1 MKYCQQ
7 NTVRLTCYPLAKYRT
22 MKKYLLFMCAAC
34 LMACEKPYIADDGED
49 DDSAAVLPGDGEQA
63 GEVLWAEND
72 TARFYLQGIEL
83 SGVVLTY
90 YPTPSVLITNPVYRL
105 LTKSEVSQ
113 VLKYADLPEGYWMSN
128 QRILCMDNESGNYY
142 TFVPHGTLTKAG
154 MKTKYCILP
163 IRTERTREVEHVDIT
178 INDEWD

>member
-1 MKYCQQ
+1 
-7 NTVRLTCYPLAKYRT
+7 
-22 MKKYLLFMCAAC
+22 MKKYILFLCAAC
-34 LMACEKPYIADDGED
+34 LMACEKPYIADGSDD

-90 YPTPSVLITNPVYRL
+90 IPTPSVLITNPVYSMP
-105 LTKSEVSQ
+105 TKSEASH
-113 VLKYADLPEGYWMSN
+113 VLKYADMPDGYWTSK
-128 QRILCMDNESGNYY
+128 QRILCVDDKSGNYY
-142 TFVPHGTLTKAG
+142 TFVPHGTVTKAG

-163 IRTERTREVEHVDIT
+163 IRTERIMEVEHVGIT
-178 INDEWD
+178 INDNWD

>member
-1 MKYCQQ
+1 M
-7 NTVRLTCYPLAKYRT
+7 CYPLAKYKI
-22 MKKYLLFMCAAC
+22 MKKYLLFIYTAC
-34 LMACEKPYIADDGED
+34 ILAACEKPYIADAD
-49 DDSAAVLPGDGEQA
+49 DEEEHPVLPGDGEQA

-105 LTKSEVSQ
+105 PTKSEASH
-113 VLKYADLPEGYWMSN
+113 VLKYADLPDGYWMSK
-128 QRILCMDNESGNYY
+128 QRILCIDDESGNYY
-142 TFVPHGTLTKAG
+142 TFVPNGTVTKAG

>member
-1 MKYCQQ
+1 
-7 NTVRLTCYPLAKYRT
+7 
-22 MKKYLLFMCAAC
+22 MKKYLLFLCAAC
-34 LMACEKPYIADDGED
+34 LMACEKPYIADAD
-49 DDSAAVLPGDGEQA
+49 DEEHHVLPGDGEQA

-90 YPTPSVLITNPVYRL
+90 YPTPSVLITNPVYRMP
-105 LTKSEVSQ
+105 TKSEASQ
-113 VLKYADLPEGYWMSN
+113 VLKHADLPDGYWMSK
-128 QRILCMDNESGNYY
+128 QRILCVDDQSGNYY
-142 TFVPHGTLTKAG
+142 TFVPRGTVTKAG

-178 INDEWD
+178 INDKWD